1 MSEVSNKRFV
11 HFNGT
16 KEEFI
21 AGGYPSIYT
30 DSIVFINGDGNEY
43 NNAIYTHGEYYGYTK
58 DSLNNIIGLGEIFT
72 EVSVIGDSISTYENW
87 IPNGYNNYYPLTVD
101 DKTVNSVTQTYWHK
115 LIYNKMYNAYLG
127 VNNSYSGSTITKI
140 TDDSST
146 RADFCFRFINEGLG
160 NPDVIIIH
168 GGVNDCTP
176 KSDGTYRAN
185 LYNGATGMAPS
196 TAPTK
201 AYLEG
206 LCNSANQISTY
217 DAAVNTLPD
226 NYFVDAYIKLLT
238 LIRIKYPQ
246 AKVVSIISEWLTKR
260 TVDALKII
268 LNHFNRTYGYNYINF
283 WESEGYKSSTNITKI
298 SSAHPDVNGF
308 NYIANKIYDTLS
320 SYLNK
325 SSVIKYDV
333 PMTYS
338 EGEYSIINK
347 HSGSISSG
355 KYAIAIGADNIFGE
369 ASPAEG
375 DKLEYCTAS
384 GYASHAEGSAHAL
397 GAYSHAEG
405 GGNTDVTE
413 EGYHVVSTA
422 EGECSHA
429 EGTHTYAYG
438 GASHA
443 EGNRT
448 KAIGAH
454 SHAEGRRTIASG
466 SGSHAEGKETTA
478 SGLTSHA
485 EGEGVEAYGEAS
497 HAEGYITK
505 SFGKYSHA
513 EGNETNASGTDSHA
527 EGKLTIAQ
535 GANSHAEGYN
545 TLASGVYGHS
555 EGNSTVASGEASHAE
570 GEGVEASGKSSHA
583 EGNETKAI
591 GTDSHAEGKGT
602 KANGSRSHAEGFNTI
617 AFGGSSHAEGA
628 LTAANGDYSHAS
640 GIGTIASG
648 TAEFVCGKYNNPV
661 EYSQFS
667 VGIGTESEKCNGI
680 NVLKSG
686 TYIKGIG
693 GYNGVSVENSITIQD
708 VIGNIEITERTLATN
723 ALSLS
728 IYPNRI
734 TYYEYNKSS
743 SGSVNVSFNKRDQQI
758 GPYSLIINTKRS
770 IDLNF
775 TVTVKWLNGVTPSD
789 IITEE
794 GIYEISII
802 KVEGLYLGSIG
813 KFM

>member
-1 MSEVSNKRFV
+1 MSEVINKLFV
-11 HFNGT
+11 HYDGT
-16 KEEFI
+16 KQDFI
-21 AGGYPSIYT
+21 DSGYPDKYHK
-30 DSIVFINGDGNEY
+30 SIVFINGDGDES
-43 NNAIYTHGEYYGYTK
+43 NNMIYTHGEYYGYTK
-58 DSLNNIIGLGEIFT
+58 DSLKDIIGLGEIFT

-101 DKTVNSVTQTYWHK
+101 DKAVNSVTQTYWHK

-140 TDDSST
+140 TDDTST

-168 GGVNDCTP
+168 GGVNDCTT

-206 LCNSANQISTY
+206 LCDSANQISTY
-217 DAAVNTLPD
+217 NDAVNTLPD

-238 LIRIKYPQ
+238 LIRIKHPQ

-283 WESEGYKSSTNITKI
+283 WESEGFKGSTNITKI

-308 NYIANKIYDTLS
+308 NYIANKIYDTFS

-338 EGEYSIINK
+338 EGEHSIINK
-347 HSGSISSG
+347 RSGSISSG
-355 KYAIAIGADNIFGE
+355 KYAVAIGADNIFGE
-369 ASPAEG
+369 ASPVEG

-448 KAIGAH
+448 KAIGSH
-454 SHAEGRRTIASG
+454 SHAEGRRTTASG

-485 EGEGVEAYGEAS
+485 EGEGATASGEAS

-505 SFGKYSHA
+505 SSGKYSHA
-513 EGNETNASGTDSHA
+513 EGNETEASGTDSHA

-535 GANSHAEGYN
+535 GANSHAEGFN
-545 TLASGVYGHS
+545 TLASGVCG
-555 EGNSTVASGEASHAE
+555 HAE
-570 GEGVEASGKSSHA
+570 GYQCVAS
-583 EGNETKAI
+583 
-591 GTDSHAEGKGT
+591 
-602 KANGSRSHAEGFNTI
+602 
-617 AFGGSSHAEGA
+617 
-628 LTAANGDYSHAS
+628 GDYSHAS
-640 GIGTIASG
+640 GKNTTASNS
-648 TAEFVCGKYNNPV
+648 AEFVCGKYNHSYDGVIFN
-661 EYSQFS
+661 
-667 VGIGTESEKCNGI
+667 VGIGKASTETEDNSKSAFLIDNSG
-680 NVLKSG
+680 NV
-686 TYIKGIG
+686 YV
-693 GYNGVSVENSITIQD
+693 NGVGSFNVNGQKDIEECNAIHQ
-708 VIGNIEITERTLATN
+708 VIN
-723 ALSLS
+723 ALSVS
-728 IYPNRI
+728 SANRTGSTESVTINAYINQI
-734 TYYEYNKSS
+734 TYFKDNAGK
-743 SGSVNVSFNKRDQQI
+743 NVTF
-758 GPYSLIINTKRS
+758 SLKGRS
-770 IDLNF
+770 NF
-775 TVTVKWLNGVTPSD
+775 TDGMYIIIIEKNHTHNTTYTFPGYTQYWLNGLEPSYVFD
-789 IITEE
+789 
-794 GIYEISII
+794 GKGVYELNILISGT
-802 KVEGLYLGSIG
+802 KAFCSIA
-813 KFM
+813 KFNQKQ